1 MSITFR
7 KATINDLELLN
18 YWEKQPH
25 VIAAGVDE
33 DWGWEDDLANESPYY
48 NNLIAMLGN
57 KPIGVVQIIDPAKE
71 ETHYWG
77 EVEENLRA
85 IDIWIGEPDM
95 LNKGYGTQMM
105 NLAIEYC
112 FADSKVTAIIID
124 PLISNKAAIRFY
136 KRIGFE
142 FSEYRTFGKDDCMVL
157 RLERK

>member
-7 KATINDLELLN
+7 KATTSDLELLN

-33 DWGWEDDLANESPYY
+33 DWGWEDDLAHESPYY
-48 NNLIAMLGN
+48 NNLIAMLGT

-112 FADSKVTAIIID
+112 FADPKVTAILID
-124 PLISNKAAIRFY
+124 PLVYNKAAIRFY

-142 FSEYRTFGKDDCMVL
+142 FLEYRTFGKDDCMVL